1 MNSLKN
7 INGNNSL
14 LIRELTGKDTLSIQN
29 IWKECF
35 TTDLNYINNFIQHCF
50 PYSKSWGLFLNNSNN
65 AVAMISA
72 LPSYSIWEKSTEKKV
87 KIDGLYIYGLG
98 TLREHRNKGYSA
110 LLMNEATIY
119 AQKSSL
125 NYIILKPAEESLY
138 TLYRKHSFENN
149 LTCYLIEIDISKK
162 ENKENLNSYN
172 SLKDKEASLKRV
184 SFKTILEQNNNHLKN
199 RESLARTNFLWPDQI
214 LQYSLMEIK
223 SRGGN
228 TKYSQKEANLLSES
242 SLTKKRDKTPLFYS
256 SYLDESNASTVK
268 VIDHNILSEQDLKSV
283 INNLTS
289 QNNLLCKIIFEFPT
303 TTNLAIFSDYVHQYT
318 IINSG
323 LIKLLT
329 PDNSMREHLLK
340 LHLTLSME

>member
-1 MNSLKN
+1 MNKLKK

-14 LIRELTGKDTLSIQN
+14 LIRELTGRDTLSIQN

-35 TTDLNYINNFIQHCF
+35 TTDLNYITNFIQHCF
-50 PYSKSWGLFLNNSNN
+50 PYSKSWGIFLNNSKN
-65 AVAMISA
+65 AVAMVSA
-72 LPSYSIWEKSTEKKV
+72 LPSYSILEKSTEKSL

-162 ENKENLNSYN
+162 KNKE
-172 SLKDKEASLKRV
+172 APLKRG
-184 SFKTILEQNNNHLKN
+184 SFKTIITQNNNHLKN
-199 RESLARTNFLWPDQI
+199 RESLAKTNFLWPDKI
-214 LQYSLMEIK
+214 LQYSLLEIK

-228 TKYSQKEANLLSES
+228 TKYSQKEANLLSEPR
-242 SLTKKRDKTPLFYS
+242 LTDERDKTPLFYS
-256 SYLDESNASTVK
+256 SYLDESDASTVK

-289 QNNLLCKIIFEFPT
+289 QNKLLSKIIFEFPT
-303 TTNLAIFSDYVHQYT
+303 TTNLAIFSDYTHQYS

-323 LIKLLT
+323 LMKLLT
-329 PDNSMREHLLK
+329 PESGKREHLLK